1 MSQSILIIAGEAS
14 GDNVGGLLATELKL
28 LRPDIEL
35 FGIGGDRMDIAGVNL
50 RYHVNQLSFLGF
62 WEVIKHLPFIKEV
75 EQNVLA
81 AVAERRPGLAI
92 LIDYPGFNLRLAER
106 LRALNIPVMYYV
118 SPQVW
123 AWGRGRIE
131 KIKRLVDKMVVVF
144 EFEKHLYEQEGMAVE
159 WHGHPLLDIVHPKY
173 GRSDFLKKLGL
184 SHDDTYV
191 GLFPG
196 SRRQEIEKILPVM
209 RGALAGLASNG
220 TPVRGIVGCAPGIDD
235 RLYRMLGGQDLQY
248 VGWNTYDL
256 MTHAELNLVAS
267 GTATLECAMLGRP
280 LFVLYKTSW
289 VTYAIARSLIKIPF
303 IGLVN
308 VVAGEKVAPEF
319 IQGDCK
325 AHIVAGQM
333 QRYLKDRALPG
344 QMVTRLSGVRS
355 KLGQPGASERVAR
368 TALGM
373 IRDD

>member
-28 LRPDIEL
+28 LRPDIEF
-35 FGIGGDRMDIAGVNL
+35 FGIGGDRMDVAGVSL

-62 WEVIKHLPFIKEV
+62 WEVVKHLPFIKEV
-75 EQNVLA
+75 ERNILE
-81 AVAERRPGLAI
+81 AVREHRPALAI
-92 LIDYPGFNLRLAER
+92 LIDYPGFNLRLAKK
-106 LRALNIPVMYYV
+106 LRAMNVPIMYYV

-123 AWGRGRIE
+123 AWGKGRIT

-144 EFEKHLYEQEGMAVE
+144 EFEKRLYEQEGMSVE

-173 GRSDFLKKLGL
+173 GRTDFLKKLGL
-184 SHDDTYV
+184 GHDNTYV

-209 RGALAGLASNG
+209 RGTLTSLANAGM
-220 TPVRGIVGCAPGIDD
+220 TVQGIVGCAPGIDD
-235 RLYRMLGGQDLQY
+235 HLYRLLGGDTLQY
-248 VGWNTYDL
+248 IRGNTYDL

-267 GTATLECAMLGRP
+267 GTATLECAMLERP
-280 LFVLYKTSW
+280 LFVLYKTSGL
-289 VTYAIARSLIKIPF
+289 TYMIAKQLVKISF

-325 AHIVAGQM
+325 PHIVASEM
-333 QRYLKDRALPG
+333 KRHLKDRVFLD
-344 QMVTRLSGVRS
+344 QMVKRLSGVRS
-355 KLGQPGASERVAR
+355 KLGQPGASGRVAL

-373 IRDD
+373 LPQ